1 MRIGGFRGP
10 RNITSVFGQAHN
22 SINIDQVLSSCPY
35 GLPSITLLSMVQARR
50 RVSYIIPAPEDPV
63 PRLQL
68 PPHGVSR
75 LGATG
80 PLLIPYHGSDDE
92 RQEGSSRRQKHPRHR
107 LGVASLALDVST
119 QLIGRNAP
127 EGILYS
133 GGRDGLVMSW
143 DLEMPMKRRKISDG
157 NSQPR
162 RGRWEVLTGWGE
174 DFIEEEAE
182 EGDERPVSDGDILGD
197 VVDTLKK
204 RRQASLIG
212 EIPEERQ
219 WETDW
224 SVFEPGV
231 VSEPSLTFIMSYSG
245 LSSELSSVSAL
256 KRIATGSM
264 ISFCAIII
272 KQVRIYLNYLG
283 NINLNPS
290 SCICFV

>member
-1 MRIGGFRGP
+1 MRVSGGP
-10 RNITSVFGQAHN
+10 EL
-22 SINIDQVLSSCPY
+22 SIPFLVRHLYSKYQRRPSPVQCPY
-35 GLPSITLLSMVQARR
+35 GLPSVTLLSMVQARR
-50 RVSYIIPAPEDPV
+50 RVSYIIPAPEDPA

-80 PLLIPYHGSDDE
+80 PLLIYHGGDDG
-92 RQEGSSRRQKHPRHR
+92 RQEGSSQRQKHPRHR

-143 DLEMPMKRRKISDG
+143 DLGMPMKRRKISDG
-157 NSQPR
+157 NLQPR

-182 EGDERPVSDGDILGD
+182 DGDERPVSDGDILGD

-204 RRQASLIG
+204 RRQASVMG
-212 EIPEERQ
+212 EIPLERQ

-224 SVFEPGV
+224 SIFKPGV
-231 VSEPSLTFIMSYSG
+231 VSELSLTLILSYSG
-245 LSSELSSVSAL
+245 FSSELSSVSAL
-256 KRIATGSM
+256 KPIATGSM
-264 ISFCAIII
+264 IFFSAIII
-272 KQVRIYLNYLG
+272 KQVRIYSNHLG

-290 SCICFV
+290 SCVCFV